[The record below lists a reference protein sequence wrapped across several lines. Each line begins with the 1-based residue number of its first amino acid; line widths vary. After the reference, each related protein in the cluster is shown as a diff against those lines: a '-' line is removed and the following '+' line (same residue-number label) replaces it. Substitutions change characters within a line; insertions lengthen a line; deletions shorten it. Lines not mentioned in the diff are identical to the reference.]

1 VTARSRQSPPPHGTE
16 MARGEVGREDRLP
29 PGAIA
34 DLACTTKFV
43 LRDHCFHA
51 QAAGA
56 GSGQGTARSRGLT
69 ES

>member
-1 VTARSRQSPPPHGTE
+1 MTVSDRQEPPEPAPHGTE

-43 LRDHCFHA
+43 LRDHCFMPKPPERA
-51 QAAGA
+51 RGRARPGA
-56 GSGQGTARSRGLT
+56 VA
-69 ES
+69 